1 MEKTNI
7 LLTSAG
13 RRSYLVDYFR
23 QAIGGDGKVYA
34 ANSTRISTAL
44 EAADEAIVTPLI
56 YDADYIPFLI
66 NICKKK
72 QIQAIIPL
80 LDIDLPVI
88 ANHEE
93 DFQKTGTRIITADKN
108 ILEICNDKWKTVH
121 FFEECGFNAVPT
133 YLDLDTAI
141 HDLRKGILDYPVI
154 VKPRWGMGSIAIY
167 EADNE
172 EELMVLFRKV
182 QKDIF
187 KSYLKFESKYDTKN
201 CVLIQKKLAGQEYGI
216 DSICDLNGDHIT
228 TIVRKKI
235 GMRSGETDCAQ
246 IVSDPGIKE
255 FGRQLA
261 LHTKHAANMD
271 VDLFVV
277 DGKIFPLEMNA
288 RFGGGYPFSHIAGID
303 LPRAIIKWLR
313 NEEIGGELSNEKV
326 GMIIQ
331 KDISMRIL
339 NVKENGYESI

>member
-1 MEKTNI
+1 MKKVNI

-23 QAIGGDGKVYA
+23 QAIGGCGKVYA
-34 ANSTRISTAL
+34 SNSTRISTAL

-66 NICKKK
+66 DICKKK
-72 QIQAIIPL
+72 EIHAVIPL

-88 ANHEE
+88 AKHKE
-93 DFQKTGTRIITADKN
+93 DFQKIGTKLITSDKN

-121 FFEECGFNAVPT
+121 FFEECGFNTVPT
-133 YLDLDTAI
+133 YLDPDTAI
-141 HDLRKGILDYPVI
+141 RDLQKGILDYPVI
-154 VKPRWGMGSIAIY
+154 IKPRWGMGSIAIY

-172 EELMVLFRKV
+172 EELTVLFKKV
-182 QKDIF
+182 QKDVF
-187 KSYLKFESKYDTKN
+187 KSYLKFESKNDIEN
-201 CVLIQKKLAGQEYGI
+201 CVLIQKKLVGQEYGI
-216 DSICDLNGDHIT
+216 DSICDLNGNYIT

-246 IVSDPGIKE
+246 IVSDPKIKE
-255 FGRQLA
+255 FGRRLA
-261 LHTKHAANMD
+261 LHTKHTANMD

-288 RFGGGYPFSHIAGID
+288 RFGGGYPFSHAAGID
-303 LPRAIIKWLR
+303 LPQAIIKWLR
-313 NEEIGGELSNEKV
+313 NEETGDELFNEKV
-326 GMIIQ
+326 GLIIQ
-331 KDISMRIL
+331 KDISMRVI
-339 NVKENGYESI
+339 NVKENGRESI